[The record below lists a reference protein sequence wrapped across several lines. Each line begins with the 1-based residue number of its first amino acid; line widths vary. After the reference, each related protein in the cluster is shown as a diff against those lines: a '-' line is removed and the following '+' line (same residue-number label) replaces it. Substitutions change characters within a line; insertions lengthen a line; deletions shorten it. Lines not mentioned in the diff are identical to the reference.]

1 MKALLESVECVIG
14 GDRLSTCS
22 LEQEYVPVRVA
33 DEVFKTLKWLFGEV
47 LFRTNLSF

>member
-22 LEQEYVPVRVA
+22 LEQEYAPVRVA
-33 DEVFKTLKWLFGEV
+33 DEVFKTLWLSGEV
-47 LFRTNLSF
+47 FRTNLSF